1 MPVKKKRGTRKKS
14 ANDRSI
20 TGKKKTSAKTKKKH
34 AHHSHIHDTQK
45 HLKPKFKEKQDDK
58 DIKHRSAKKDP
69 QIPKSIW
76 VLIYY
81 SLIIALGYVG
91 LSYFTSFSL
100 VLGYL
105 FTGIFAKVINLFF
118 ALLICAMAYGFYYKK
133 RYAYNLS
140 IFVYVLSIISPI
152 ISIVYEKFNATPH
165 IYSFK
170 SRLFYFFLLSV
181 VLNGLTL
188 WYIYKKRDYF
198 FNNNY
203 DMQSEHVEDRVLK
216 ISMSVIAALCILFVL
231 FGGIYL
237 FSTITP
243 KIDSINA
250 DLEGMGVVDSISFC
264 YQDDSVDDEN
274 LCLLVVAAKN
284 RDSGMA
290 SVICSEIDQQAD
302 FYKEVCNMVIKR

>member
-14 ANDRSI
+14 VDDRSS
-20 TGKKKTSAKTKKKH
+20 TRKKKTSVKTKKKH
-34 AHHSHIHDTQK
+34 VHHPRINGAQK
-45 HLKPKFKEKQDDK
+45 LPKHHLKEKSDHEKIADQ
-58 DIKHRSAKKDP
+58 SSKKDQ
-69 QIPKSIW
+69 QIPKSVW

-105 FTGIFAKVINLFF
+105 FTGIFAKVINLLF

-152 ISIVYEKFNATPH
+152 ISIVYERFNEAPH

-170 SRLFYFFLLSV
+170 SRLFYFFVLSV
-181 VLNGLTL
+181 ALNGLTL

-198 FNNNY
+198 FRTGY
-203 DMQSEHVEDRVLK
+203 DMHREHVEDRVLK
-216 ISMSVIAALCILFVL
+216 ISMSVIAAFCILFVL

-302 FYKEVCNMVIKR
+302 FYKEVCNMVIER